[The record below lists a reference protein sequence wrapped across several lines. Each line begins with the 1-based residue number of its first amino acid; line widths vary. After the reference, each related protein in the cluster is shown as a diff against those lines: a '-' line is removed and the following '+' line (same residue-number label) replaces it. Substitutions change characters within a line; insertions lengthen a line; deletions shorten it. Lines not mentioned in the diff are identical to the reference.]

1 MSKHIAIVGKG
12 GVGKTTFSALTARY
26 LLENHKG
33 SVLAVDADPNANL
46 NEALGLDA
54 GTTISQLIEQTKDPK
69 ALPMGMTKE
78 TFIEYKLQESLVET
92 KMLDLLVMGG
102 PQGPGCYC
110 YPNDLLRKYMERLE
124 TGYDYLLID
133 NEAGMEHLSRRTIQ
147 DVDTL
152 FIVSDS
158 SVRGIRTAQRLHLL
172 VQNLKT
178 KVGAVH
184 LVVTKANPQ
193 MIADLMPEIEKTGI
207 PFIGWVPFD
216 QMVTNYDGEGR
227 PLFELPADSPVVQSV
242 FEILK
247 KAGI

>member
-46 NEALGLDA
+46 NEALGMA
-54 GTTISQLIEQTKDPK
+54 VGTTISELIEQTKDPK
-69 ALPMGMTKE
+69 KMPMGMTKE
-78 TFIEYKLQESLVET
+78 SFIEYKLQESLVES
-92 KMLDLLVMGG
+92 KMLDLLIMGG

-124 TGYDYLLID
+124 SGYDYLLID
-133 NEAGMEHLSRRTIQ
+133 NEAGMEHISRRTIQ
-147 DVDTL
+147 DVDVL

-158 SVRGIRTAQRLHLL
+158 SVRGIRTAERVHGL

-178 KVGAVH
+178 KVKAVY

-193 MIADLMPEIEKTGI
+193 LIQDLMPEIEKTGV

-216 QMVTNYDGEGR
+216 PLVTEFDGAGR
-227 PLFELPADSPVVQSV
+227 PLFELPENSPAVQSV

-247 KAGI
+247 KAGV